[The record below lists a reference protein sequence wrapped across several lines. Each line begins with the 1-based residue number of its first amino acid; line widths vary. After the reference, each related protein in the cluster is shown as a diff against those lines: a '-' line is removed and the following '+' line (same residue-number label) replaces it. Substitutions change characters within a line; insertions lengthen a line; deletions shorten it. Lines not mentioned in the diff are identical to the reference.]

1 MEIRSHLWQDFQR
14 WLACIFNTDVL
25 RARDEH
31 KQVRKLLEAQRDIL
45 KSEAIKDIETCLE
58 NLRKEFSGRIIFSR
72 DPTVL
77 KDAREELLNAADQ
90 KLIPYPDATYRDWVE
105 MFLVVATLVLTFRAF
120 FFQPFKIPTGS
131 MQPTLYGIT
140 AIDLNTIESGQLKA
154 TVKNGTL
161 EVDSDLFSKNDT
173 GRTITFENGD
183 STIITK
189 VDSPTK
195 VELTPELT
203 VSDQSFHLEPTKKP
217 NTRQKVVNF
226 FKGISHYSLKSS
238 GNWTLR
244 NIGTPKRVFPL
255 ISKQTIEFID
265 ESGNFI
271 NKTIWFPPIRG
282 TESMLKMP
290 GTYDPRK
297 DRPFISKYEFKKGEY
312 IFNFQLKTGD
322 HLFVNRMT
330 YNFRNPRRG
339 DIAVFTISR
348 DTIPSQ
354 SLNAPATET
363 FYIKRLVGLGG
374 EDVYLGQDHQLVAND
389 SRIDSNLPGFEFVYS
404 HPKDQIINGTN
415 VLRIPRKTPT
425 DSIYHGHLQMPGFNY
440 HQIVSITPNHYLMF
454 GDNSINSLD
463 SRAWGE
469 LPQKNVIGHSSF
481 VYWPPLSP
489 RFGWSHR

>member
-1 MEIRSHLWQDFQR
+1 MARRWHLWQDFQR

-31 KQVRKLLEAQRDIL
+31 KQVRKLLEAQRDLL
-45 KSEAIKDIETCLE
+45 KPEAINEIEACLE
-58 NLRKEFSGRIIFSR
+58 NLRKEFSGRIILSR

-77 KDAREELLNAADQ
+77 KGAREELLNVADQ
-90 KLIPYPDATYRDWVE
+90 KLIAYPDAQYRDWIE

-140 AIDLNTIESGQLKA
+140 AIDLNKIESGQLKA
-154 TVKNGTL
+154 TAKNGIL
-161 EVDSDLFSKNDT
+161 EFDYDLFSENDT

-183 STIITK
+183 SAIITK
-189 VDSPTK
+189 FNSPTK
-195 VELTPELT
+195 VKLMPELT
-203 VSDQSFHLEPTKKP
+203 VSDQSFHLEPAKKP
-217 NTRQKVVNF
+217 NTKQKAVNF
-226 FKGISHYSLKSS
+226 FRGISHYSLKSS
-238 GNWTLR
+238 GNWTLKT
-244 NIGTPKRVFPL
+244 IHPPKTVFPL
-255 ISKQTIEFID
+255 ISKQTIEFVD
-265 ESGNFI
+265 ESGNSI

-282 TESMLKMP
+282 TEPMLKMP
-290 GTYDPRK
+290 GTYDPRSN
-297 DRPFISKYEFKKGEY
+297 RPFISKYEFNKGEY
-312 IFNFQLKTGD
+312 VFNFQLKTGD

-330 YNFRNPRRG
+330 YNFRQPNRG

-354 SLNAPATET
+354 SLNAPAAET

-374 EDVYLGQDHQLVAND
+374 EDIYLGEDHQLVADNR
-389 SRIDSNLPGFEFVYS
+389 RIDSNHPGFEFIYS
-404 HPKDQIINGTN
+404 HPKDITIDGTN
-415 VLRIPRKTPT
+415 IWRIPRKTPT
-425 DSIYHGHLQMPGFNY
+425 DSVYHGHLQMLGFNY
-440 HQIVSITPNHYLMF
+440 HKSITVNPYHYLMF

-469 LPQKNVIGHSSF
+469 LPQENVIGHSSF